1 MRSIHVSAGSRP
13 SHQMEV
19 TADRA
24 TIAEY
29 VCARLAPKLQECQEQ
44 YAHRLTSRYFVVD
57 DLLPTD
63 LATAIHG
70 SFPSPTEL
78 MLRKSLRE
86 MKYVTSQMNRCRPLV
101 EEAVFAFHDPRVL
114 KLIMGI
120 TRHSRLEADAQLY
133 AGGISMMGRKH
144 FLNPHIDN
152 SHDKDR
158 LRYRVLNLLYYL
170 SPGWS
175 REDGGSLELWPE
187 GPQREP
193 IPIPSLFNRLVVMAT
208 NRSSWHSV
216 SRVQCNRYRTCV
228 SNYYFS
234 PDSPEG
240 EDYFHV
246 TSFRGRPEQRVRD
259 WILQADAAAR
269 AIVRKVARHGIV
281 QTKHF
286 YRRLE

>member
-1 MRSIHVSAGSRP
+1 MEATAGR
-13 SHQMEV
+13 E
-19 TADRA
+19 
-24 TIAEY
+24 TIADY
-29 VCARLAPKLQECQEQ
+29 VCARLAFTLQERQDQ
-44 YAHRLTSRYFVVD
+44 YAHRRKSRYFVVD
-57 DLLPTD
+57 DLLPAD
-63 LATAIHG
+63 LATAIHE
-70 SFPSPTEL
+70 SFPRPTEL

-101 EEAVFAFHDPRVL
+101 EEAVFAFHDPRVVQ
-114 KLIMGI
+114 LITEI
-120 TRHSRLEADAQLY
+120 TRHSRLEADVQLY
-133 AGGISMMGRKH
+133 AGGISMMGREH

-158 LRYRVLNLLYYL
+158 LRYRVLNLLYYV

-193 IPIPSLFNRLVVMAT
+193 ITIPSLFNRLVVMAT

-216 SRVQCNRYRTCV
+216 SRVGCNRYRTCV

-259 WILQADAAAR
+259 WILRADAAAR
-269 AIVRKVARHGIV
+269 AIVRKVARQGIV

-286 YRRLE
+286 YRRE